1 MDAGEPVLR
10 RGTMKPEDTK
20 NPWRT
25 VSSTQVYENPWI
37 SVREDQVVRPD
48 GEPGI
53 YGVVHYKNAAV
64 GILAIEDDHVYLVGQ
79 YRYPL
84 EMYSWEIPEGGCPE
98 GEEPLGAARRE
109 LREETGFEATS
120 WRKLG
125 EAYLSNS
132 VADEY
137 AVWFLATGLVPG
149 EVRPEGTEKIRV
161 RRVPLRQALAMA
173 LEGEITDA
181 LSIVA
186 ITSYALKHPAGTGP

>member
-1 MDAGEPVLR
+1 VLR
-10 RGTMKPEDTK
+10 RGTMTPEDTK

-25 VSSTQVYENPWI
+25 VSSRQVYENPWI

-109 LREETGFEATS
+109 LREETVLEATS

-132 VADEY
+132 VADEH

-161 RRVPLRQALAMA
+161 RRVPLREALAMS
-173 LEGEITDA
+173 LDGEITDA
-181 LSIVA
+181 LSILA
-186 ITSYALKHPAGTGP
+186 ITSYALKHRIGTGP

>member
-1 MDAGEPVLR
+1 VLR
-10 RGTMKPEDTK
+10 RETMTPEDTR

-25 VSSTQVYENPWI
+25 VSSRQVYENPWI

-53 YGVVHYKNAAV
+53 YGVVHYKNVAV
-64 GILAIEDDHVYLVGQ
+64 GVLAIEEDHVYLVGQ

-84 EMYSWEIPEGGCPE
+84 ETYSWEIPEGGCPE
-98 GEEPLGAARRE
+98 GEEPLSAARRE
-109 LREETGFEATS
+109 LREETGLEAAS
-120 WRKLG
+120 WRMLG

-149 EVRPEGTEKIRV
+149 KERPEGTEKIRV
-161 RRVPLRQALAMA
+161 RRVPLREALAMA
-173 LEGEITDA
+173 LDGGITDA

-186 ITSYALKHPAGTGP
+186 LTSYALKHPAGTGP